1 MPWSW
6 TSCSAWTSG
15 GGAGQGLQGVGGNQ
29 NHQHA
34 GQGFQGVNWPG
45 SVRFVSAFV
54 VSPSSHPLPLPYPAT
69 SLTLLAA
76 GCPALLPIPHR
87 ARVDSAELAEALST
101 MEALAAGRA
110 TWPPLAP
117 PAAPTAFAAVP
128 PAVACRPTLARASPV
143 AIAAARS
150 ASLGSDEGSSLT
162 ATARLAVA
170 APCELSDEDEEL
182 RVCAASTAPAEPL
195 PWVTPSAYAAAAAA
209 AVAEAA
215 AEDASQRT
223 APPRRCKKR
232 CSMEAGDLAAVRA
245 LLVSR
250 EGEAAA
256 CRA

>member
-1 MPWSW
+1 
-6 TSCSAWTSG
+6 
-15 GGAGQGLQGVGGNQ
+15 
-29 NHQHA
+29 
-34 GQGFQGVNWPG
+34 
-45 SVRFVSAFV
+45 
-54 VSPSSHPLPLPYPAT
+54 
-69 SLTLLAA
+69 
-76 GCPALLPIPHR
+76 
-87 ARVDSAELAEALST
+87 

-110 TWPPLAP
+110 AWPPLGP

-162 ATARLAVA
+162 AAARLAVA
-170 APCELSDEDEEL
+170 APCELSDEDDEL
-182 RVCAASTAPAEPL
+182 RVCAASTAPAQPL
-195 PWVTPSAYAAAAAA
+195 PWVTPSAFAAAAAA
-209 AVAEAA
+209 AVDAEAA